1 MKVEDSRKVELT
13 PKDIEKLVVDHLK
26 TVGIIKAKDKDA
38 KVSFYLTND
47 PDDDGYGMGGTRQ
60 IFGGCTVNIIKG

>member
-13 PKDIEKLVVDHLK
+13 PKDIEGLVMKELK
-26 TVGIIKAKDKDA
+26 TKGIIKDTDKSAKI
-38 KVSFYLTND
+38 SFYLTND
-47 PDDDGYGMGGTRQ
+47 PDDDAYGMGSTRQ